1 MGKRE
6 RLIVDD
12 IEMLLCPCGGNN
24 LHFYEVVVSVAPDD
38 DCFVQDYVFNH
49 IERDAGECREVRPS
63 FMPRRTDKRGGGVS
77 ITYICEHCRRLTTE
91 TVAFHE
97 GSVYSDVQTDA
108 VPYASLVKSRK
119 VRGS

>member
-6 RLIVDD
+6 RLEVDD

-38 DCFVQDYVFNH
+38 DYYVQDYVFNH
-49 IERDAGECREVRPS
+49 IERNAGKCGEVRPS
-63 FMPRRTDKRGGGVS
+63 FIPRRRDRRGGGVS
-77 ITYICEHCRRLTTE
+77 ITYICEHCGRLTTE
-91 TVAFHE
+91 TVVFHE
-97 GSVYSDVQTDA
+97 GNVYSDVQTDA

-119 VRGS
+119 ACGS